1 MNKKKLLI
9 IIFSVIFSGLVFSE
23 TKDEEKFRKY
33 IESSSSFERDVDVT
47 GRRNENLTYL
57 CSGKLSE
64 NLYFSNYMYN
74 LGYKSRVK
82 TYLTDG
88 KLIDTFYSYEL
99 NGIPNNKLKQQ
110 IRYLVE
116 TKSTSLFVDFDYD
129 ESLEILT
136 YDFGHELVDYVI
148 YEFFTYS
155 EDERGYQE
163 ILSHTSWEGYMPGLS
178 PENRYRKLVR
188 DFAYRVQFCIIQQ
201 KRGILLKK
209 YSRDEPY
216 IESLEYNFYYW
227 SPSEQRFIL
236 DETVTQE
243 QLENVY
249 CPDDYFAYNGLKF
262 SKLDSKLTAED
273 LQDLDK
279 AQLRLMRNAV
289 YARHGRTFKSVD
301 LQSLWNCYTW
311 YKVNPNYSDELLTDI
326 DKYNIKLIQQYEA
339 QR

>member
-9 IIFSVIFSGLVFSE
+9 IIFSVIFSGLLFSE
-23 TKDEEKFRKY
+23 TKDEEKFRSY
-33 IESSSSFERDVDVT
+33 IESSRGFNLSKKRE
-47 GRRNENLTYL
+47 ENLTYL

-64 NLYFSNYMYN
+64 NSYFSSYVYN
-74 LGYKSRVK
+74 FRYQSCVM

-88 KLIDTFYSYEL
+88 KLIDTFYSHEL

-116 TKSTSLFVDFDYD
+116 TKATSLFADFDYD

-136 YDFGHELVDYVI
+136 YNFANGILDYVI
-148 YEFFTYS
+148 REFFTY
-155 EDERGYQE
+155 DERGFSQE
-163 ILSHTSWEGYMPGLS
+163 ILRHTSWKGYMPRLS
-178 PENRYRKLVR
+178 PENDYLRLVR

-209 YSRDEPY
+209 YSRDESY

-236 DETVTQE
+236 DESVTQELTQE

>member
-9 IIFSVIFSGLVFSE
+9 IIFSVIFSVLLFSE
-23 TKDEEKFRKY
+23 TKDEEKFRSY
-33 IESSSSFERDVDVT
+33 IESSCGFNLMKERE
-47 GRRNENLTYL
+47 ENPTYF

-64 NLYFSNYMYN
+64 NSYFSSYVYN
-74 LGYKSRVK
+74 FRYQSHVK
-82 TYLTDG
+82 TFLTDG
-88 KLIDTFYSYEL
+88 KLIDTFYFYEL

-116 TKSTSLFVDFDYD
+116 TKATSLFADFDYD
-129 ESLEILT
+129 ESLEILS
-136 YDFGHELVDYVI
+136 YGLGHESVDYVI
-148 YEFFTYS
+148 YELFTY
-155 EDERGYQE
+155 DERGFNQQ

-178 PENRYRKLVR
+178 QENSYRKLVR

-209 YSRDEPY
+209 YSRDESY
-216 IESLEYNFYYW
+216 IERLEYNFYYW

-236 DETVTQE
+236 DESVTQE

-326 DKYNIKLIQQYEA
+326 DKYNIKLIQQHEA

>member
-1 MNKKKLLI
+1 MKKKKLLI

-33 IESSSSFERDVDVT
+33 IESSRGFNLSKERE
-47 GRRNENLTYL
+47 ENLTYL

-64 NLYFSNYMYN
+64 NSYFSSYVYN
-74 LGYKSRVK
+74 FRYQSRVEI
-82 TYLTDG
+82 YLTDG
-88 KLIDTFYSYEL
+88 KLIDKFYSYEL

-116 TKSTSLFVDFDYD
+116 TKATSLFADFDYD

-136 YDFGHELVDYVI
+136 YNFANGILDYVI
-148 YEFFTYS
+148 REFFTY
-155 EDERGYQE
+155 DERGFSQE
-163 ILSHTSWEGYMPGLS
+163 ILRHTSWKGYMPRLS
-178 PENRYRKLVR
+178 PENDYLRLVR

-209 YSRDEPY
+209 YSRDESY

-227 SPSEQRFIL
+227 SPSEQRYIL

-243 QLENVY
+243 QLENAH

>member
-116 TKSTSLFVDFDYD
+116 TKATSLIADFDYD

-136 YDFGHELVDYVI
+136 YNFANGILDYVI
-148 YEFFTYS
+148 REFFTY
-155 EDERGYQE
+155 DERGFNQE
-163 ILSHTSWEGYMPGLS
+163 ILRHTSWKGYMPGLS
-178 PENRYRKLVR
+178 PENDYLRLVR

-209 YSRDEPY
+209 YSRDESY
-216 IESLEYNFYYW
+216 IERLEYNFYYW